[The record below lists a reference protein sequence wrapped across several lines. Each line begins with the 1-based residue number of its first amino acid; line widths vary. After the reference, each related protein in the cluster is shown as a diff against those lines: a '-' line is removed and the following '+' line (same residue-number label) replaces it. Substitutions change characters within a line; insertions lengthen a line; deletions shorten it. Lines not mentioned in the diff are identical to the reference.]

1 MKWSSTWPLG
11 SGPFTLRSADQVAP
25 PSAESEI
32 TVSLWPSERNR
43 VSCHATYMWSLLGSM
58 AAAGRPPVRMPGSP
72 APRNSAIVTI
82 GPHVKPPSVE
92 VMATSKS
99 RPPTNWSV
107 TTVTLPFELIRGSCP
122 SVSAPGAMWMR
133 SLQVAPSSSE

>member
-1 MKWSSTWPLG
+1 M
-11 SGPFTLRSADQVAP
+11 AP

-43 VSCHATYMWSLLGSM
+43 VSCHTTYIWSLVGSM

-72 APRNSAIVTI
+72 APRNSAMVTI

-92 VMATSKS
+92 VWATSKS
-99 RPPTNWSV
+99 WLPTVWS
-107 TTVTLPFELIRGSCP
+107 
-122 SVSAPGAMWMR
+122 
-133 SLQVAPSSSE
+133 